1 MIVIATATIVC
12 GRPSGGGRSCRIIS
26 VDIGV
31 SLKARPSLG
40 PGEFLAFE
48 SIAIADIDRPVG
60 GPLPTAVMN
69 MEVMA
74 MSVVM
79 AVMTM
84 PVMAMAM
91 PVVTVMAMTSTMSTV
106 AAMTAVTAMTTV
118 TAAGESLTRDGQR
131 CSRQRQSSDSG
142 CNYLPD
148 PGHAYLLG
156 CAARGSRCDD
166 ST

>member
-106 AAMTAVTAMTTV
+106 AAVTAMTTVTV
-118 TAAGESLTRDGQR
+118 TAAGESLTWDGQR

-156 CAARGSRCDD
+156 CAVRGSPCDD
-166 ST
+166 PT